1 MIANRR
7 NAPVISLSTTSN
19 YSSYGA
25 GTGIGGTPSIITTS
39 GPKTSNT
46 TTVITTTNVTKTII
60 DGTTTN
66 ETKTT
71 TTTSTRSGIRP
82 GPTSTTSSG
91 PRTSGTKTT
100 TSTATRSVVRTGPAT
115 TKSSGV
121 KTNVKRAIGSGLA
134 MVIDNKVNQADE
146 GIFYFLP
153 TEMNKL
159 GLLNPEKFDSC
170 EIRNVQVDDIRASAL
185 LGILSALKPNATVTV
200 IICQPIA
207 VMQPYEAEMI
217 EANAKLAG
225 FVNIKTSPST
235 FFNEFS
241 NQEEET
247 LSVSFTKPEKP
258 VF

>member
-7 NAPVISLSTTSN
+7 NAPVVSLSTTSN

-60 DGTTTN
+60 GGTTTN

-71 TTTSTRSGIRP
+71 TTTATRSGVRT
-82 GPTSTTSSG
+82 GPTTTTSSG
-91 PRTSGTKTT
+91 PRTSGAKTITT
-100 TSTATRSVVRTGPAT
+100 TSKKSVL
-115 TKSSGV
+115 TKSSNA
-121 KTNVKRAIGSGLA
+121 KNVKKESGSGLA
-134 MVIDNKVNQADE
+134 MIIDSKVNEADE

-225 FVNIKTSPST
+225 FINIKTSPST

>member
-19 YSSYGA
+19 YSSYGG
-25 GTGIGGTPSIITTS
+25 GTGIGGITPSIITTS

-60 DGTTTN
+60 GGTTTN

-71 TTTSTRSGIRP
+71 TTTATRSGIRT
-82 GPTSTTSSG
+82 GPTTTTSSG
-91 PRTSGTKTT
+91 PRTSGAKTT
-100 TSTATRSVVRTGPAT
+100 TTTSKKSVV
-115 TKSSGV
+115 TKSSNA
-121 KTNVKRAIGSGLA
+121 KTNVKKESGSGLA
-134 MVIDNKVNQADE
+134 MIIDSKVNEADE

-185 LGILSALKPNATVTV
+185 LGILSALKPRAKVTV
-200 IICQPIA
+200 LICQPIA

-225 FVNIKTSPST
+225 FINIKTSPST